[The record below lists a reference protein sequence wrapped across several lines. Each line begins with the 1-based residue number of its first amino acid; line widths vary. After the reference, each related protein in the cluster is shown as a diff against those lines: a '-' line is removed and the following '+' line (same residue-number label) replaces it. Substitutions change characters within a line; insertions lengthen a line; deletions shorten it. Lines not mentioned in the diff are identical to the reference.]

1 MSDVTMTTAAE
12 PDGAPRIAVLDILR
26 GVAILGIL
34 FMNINDMGQSIYA
47 SFDDIRHLGWSQT
60 DRIAWWLREVFA
72 NGTARCMLEMLF
84 GAGMVILTD
93 RVADKAN
100 GWVVMRRYY
109 VRNLSLFAFGLVH
122 VFILL
127 WPGDILH
134 TYGLAALVA
143 FLFRRLRPQWLI
155 MIGLTLALFQLGGG
169 GYFGYYLT
177 LQTRAQVAAIE
188 AKVAAGTKPT
198 AEERKVLKDKA
209 ERDKKRA
216 EARAKSHNDIAAEDK
231 ARKGTF
237 ITWAHAQWGSFLD
250 IESQFLEILFVWEAA
265 SVMLIGA
272 ALYKLGILQGRRSR
286 RFYVWTALIAYAVGI
301 TLRVIGAS
309 EQMEFGNGPYTFWA
323 SYEFA
328 RQAMTLGHVALIN
341 LLVSSA
347 VGARLLRPFVAA
359 GRTALSIYIA
369 QTLICLWVLYPPF
382 MLGLY
387 GKMTWGPLMVTAF
400 LINAALLI
408 GANVWVRH
416 FDIAPVEW
424 AWRSLVER
432 RVLPWRKRAR
442 VGPQVEGSPALA

>member
-1 MSDVTMTTAAE
+1 
-12 PDGAPRIAVLDILR
+12 
-26 GVAILGIL
+26 
-34 FMNINDMGQSIYA
+34 
-47 SFDDIRHLGWSQT
+47 
-60 DRIAWWLREVFA
+60 
-72 NGTARCMLEMLF
+72 MLF

-109 VRNLSLFAFGLVH
+109 VRNLILFAFGLVH

-134 TYGLAALVA
+134 TYGIAALVA

-188 AKVAAGTKPT
+188 AKVAAGAKPT
-198 AEERKVLKDKA
+198 AQERKLLKEKA
-209 ERDKKRA
+209 EKDKKRA

-231 ARKGTF
+231 AREGNFRSWTK
-237 ITWAHAQWGSFLD
+237 AQWAFFLD

-272 ALYKLGILQGRRSR
+272 ALYKLGILQGRRS
-286 RFYVWTALIAYAVGI
+286 
-301 TLRVIGAS
+301 
-309 EQMEFGNGPYTFWA
+309 
-323 SYEFA
+323 
-328 RQAMTLGHVALIN
+328 
-341 LLVSSA
+341 
-347 VGARLLRPFVAA
+347 
-359 GRTALSIYIA
+359 IYIA

-400 LINAALLI
+400 FINAALLV
-408 GANVWVRH
+408 GANLWVRH

-442 VGPQVEGSPALA
+442 VKPQVEGSPALA